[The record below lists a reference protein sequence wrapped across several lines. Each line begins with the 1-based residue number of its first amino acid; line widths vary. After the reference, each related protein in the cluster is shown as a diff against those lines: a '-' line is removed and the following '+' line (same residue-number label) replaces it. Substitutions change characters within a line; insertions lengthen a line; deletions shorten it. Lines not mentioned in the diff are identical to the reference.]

1 MPGRAFFAINSTI
14 VTGLATWSKSCRAWK
29 NTVASPDVSAPR
41 SAAADIIAITGS
53 LPTAW
58 RRQVETIFFEASGRS
73 FEPGPEREAFLQ
85 RWLGR
90 YLEYA
95 GDRVLLA
102 LAGEAVSGYLVGSL
116 DNPAKQQRF
125 FDLDY
130 YRTHFADACRRFPA
144 HLHINLAPAFRSRGI
159 GAALIE
165 SFAAHAAAAGAIGVH
180 VVTGQGMRN
189 VRFYERCGFAAIGSA
204 PWNGREVLFLA
215 RPLAAAAKPKKG

>member
-1 MPGRAFFAINSTI
+1 VP
-14 VTGLATWSKSCRAWK
+14 
-29 NTVASPDVSAPR
+29 SPETSAPAR
-41 SAAADIIAITGS
+41 SLAEIIAISGS

-58 RRQVETIFFEASGRS
+58 RRQVENIFFEASGRS

-90 YLEYA
+90 YLEHA

-102 LAGEAVSGYLVGSL
+102 LAGETVSGYLVGSL
-116 DNPAKQQRF
+116 DNPAEQQRF

-144 HLHINLAPAFRSRGI
+144 HLHINLAAAFRGRGI

-165 SFAAHAAAAGAIGVH
+165 TFAAQAAAAGAAGVH
-180 VVTGQGMRN
+180 VVTGKGMRN
-189 VRFYERCGFAAIGSA
+189 VRFYERCGFAAVGSA

-215 RPLAAAAKPKKG
+215 RNLATPVAKGKQG

>member
-1 MPGRAFFAINSTI
+1 MP
-14 VTGLATWSKSCRAWK
+14 
-29 NTVASPDVSAPR
+29 SPETSAPAR
-41 SAAADIIAITGS
+41 SLAEIIAISGS

-58 RRQVETIFFEASGRS
+58 RRQVENIFFEASGRS

-90 YLEYA
+90 YLEHA

-102 LAGEAVSGYLVGSL
+102 LAGETVSGYLVGSL
-116 DNPAKQQRF
+116 DNPAEQQRF

-144 HLHINLAPAFRSRGI
+144 HLHINLAAAFRSRGI

-165 SFAAHAAAAGAIGVH
+165 TFAAQAAAAGAAGVH
-180 VVTGQGMRN
+180 VVTGKGMRN
-189 VRFYERCGFAAIGSA
+189 VRFYERCGFAAVGSA

-215 RPLAAAAKPKKG
+215 RNLATPVAKGKQG